1 MRNETNIPG
10 KDVPAGTDAADRFM
24 TETNEKKKILIVEDE
39 KNIAQVLAFNLMQA
53 GYDYEIASDG
63 EEGLR
68 RALRG
73 NFDLILLDIM
83 LPKMDGFTVCRGIR
97 MRLDTPIIMVTAKEE
112 DVDKILGLDL
122 GADDYV
128 TKPFSINVLL
138 ARIKANLRRSSNE
151 VVIGAKNASVIRIRA
166 LSIDPEMYLVTKD
179 DVPIAL
185 SKIEYD
191 LLAFLAANQG
201 KPFKREELLESV
213 WGYKEFFGD
222 RRTVD
227 VTVSRLRNKIESDP
241 THPEYIFSKHGYGYY
256 LA

>member
-1 MRNETNIPG
+1 M
-10 KDVPAGTDAADRFM
+10 ADK
-24 TETNEKKKILIVEDE
+24 KKKILIVEDE

-53 GYDYEIASDG
+53 GYEYDIASDG

-68 RALRG
+68 KALKG

-83 LPKMDGFTVCRGIR
+83 LPKMDGYTVCRGIR

-128 TKPFSINVLL
+128 TKPFSVNVLL
-138 ARIKANLRRSSNE
+138 ARIKANLRRSANE
-151 VVIGAKNASVIRIRA
+151 VVTDAKSDTVLQIRDLVI
-166 LSIDPEMYLVTKD
+166 DNEKYMVTKAGA
-179 DVPIAL
+179 PIAL

-227 VTVSRLRNKIESDP
+227 VTVSRLRNKIEADP

>member
-1 MRNETNIPG
+1 
-10 KDVPAGTDAADRFM
+10 M
-24 TETNEKKKILIVEDE
+24 TETKKKILIVEDE

-53 GYDYEIASDG
+53 GYDYDIAQDG

-68 RALRG
+68 KALKD

-128 TKPFSINVLL
+128 TKPFSVNVLL
-138 ARIKANLRRSSNE
+138 ARIKANLRRTANE
-151 VVIGAKNASVIRIRA
+151 VIVGDRNASVLQVRD
-166 LSIDPEMYLVTKD
+166 LVIDNEKYLVTKAG
-179 DVPIAL
+179 VPISL

-227 VTVSRLRNKIESDP
+227 VTVSRLRNKLESDP

>member
-1 MRNETNIPG
+1 
-10 KDVPAGTDAADRFM
+10 M
-24 TETNEKKKILIVEDE
+24 TETKKKILIVEDE

-53 GYDYEIASDG
+53 GYDYDIAQDG

-68 RALRG
+68 KALRG

-128 TKPFSINVLL
+128 TKPFSVNVLL
-138 ARIKANLRRSSNE
+138 ARIKANLRRTANE
-151 VVIGAKNASVIRIRA
+151 VIIGERNTSVLQVRDLVIDNEK
-166 LSIDPEMYLVTKD
+166 YLVTKAGE
-179 DVPIAL
+179 PISL

-227 VTVSRLRNKIESDP
+227 VTVSRLRNKLESDP

>member
-1 MRNETNIPG
+1 M
-10 KDVPAGTDAADRFM
+10 TDK
-24 TETNEKKKILIVEDE
+24 KKKILIVEDE

-53 GYDYEIASDG
+53 GYEYDIASDG

-68 RALRG
+68 KALRG
-73 NFDLILLDIM
+73 NYDLILLDIM

-138 ARIKANLRRSSNE
+138 ARIKANLRRSANE
-151 VVIGAKNASVIRIRA
+151 VVTDAKSDTVLQIRDLVI
-166 LSIDPEMYLVTKD
+166 DNEKYLVTKAGAP
-179 DVPIAL
+179 VAL

-227 VTVSRLRNKIESDP
+227 VTVSRLRNKLETDP

>member
-1 MRNETNIPG
+1 MSEH
-10 KDVPAGTDAADRFM
+10 
-24 TETNEKKKILIVEDE
+24 KIYLVEDDE
-39 KNIAQVLAFNLMQA
+39 NIREVVRCALESFGYEAEAFETA
-53 GYDYEIASDG
+53 
-63 EEGLR
+63 EEMLER
-68 RALRG
+68 IKQSLP
-73 NFDLILLDIM
+73 DLILLDIM
-83 LPKMDGFTVCRGIR
+83 LPKMDGYTVCRGIR

-128 TKPFSINVLL
+128 TKPFSVNVLL
-138 ARIKANLRRSSNE
+138 ARIKANLRRSANE
-151 VVIGAKNASVIRIRA
+151 VVTDAKSDTVLEIRDLVI
-166 LSIDPEMYLVTKD
+166 DNEKYMVTKAGT
-179 DVPIAL
+179 PIAL

-227 VTVSRLRNKIESDP
+227 VTVSRLRNKIEADP

>member
-1 MRNETNIPG
+1 MI
-10 KDVPAGTDAADRFM
+10 
-24 TETNEKKKILIVEDE
+24 
-39 KNIAQVLAFNLMQA
+39 LMQA
-53 GYDYEIASDG
+53 GYEYDIASDG

-68 RALRG
+68 KALKG

-83 LPKMDGFTVCRGIR
+83 LPKMDGYTVCRGIR

-128 TKPFSINVLL
+128 TKPFSVNVLL
-138 ARIKANLRRSSNE
+138 ARIKANLRRSANE
-151 VVIGAKNASVIRIRA
+151 VVTDAKSDTVLQIRDLVI
-166 LSIDPEMYLVTKD
+166 DNEKYMVTKAGA
-179 DVPIAL
+179 PIAL

-227 VTVSRLRNKIESDP
+227 VTVSRLRNKIEADP

>member
-1 MRNETNIPG
+1 MN
-10 KDVPAGTDAADRFM
+10 DS
-24 TETNEKKKILIVEDE
+24 KKKILIVEDE

-63 EEGLR
+63 EEGLKK
-68 RALRG
+68 ALRG

-128 TKPFSINVLL
+128 TKPFSVNVLL
-138 ARIKANLRRSSNE
+138 ARIKANLRRSANE
-151 VVIGAKNASVIRIRA
+151 VVTEAKASTVLEVRELVIDNEKY
-166 LSIDPEMYLVTKD
+166 SVTKAGE
-179 DVPIAL
+179 PIAL

-227 VTVSRLRNKIESDP
+227 VTVSRLRNKIETDP